1 MYKTTEVIEK
11 MASRRSRIPEVIVE
25 THDSN
30 SGSPGIV
37 NIITSK
43 VRGVNTFA
51 NDGSFLELFKKKMEE
66 SKGESG
72 NEATSDGEGSRS
84 NDEKAKKGETNA
96 VKRRGGKVL
105 KTGMVKKQRTEESK
119 EDSPPPTDAWS
130 RYMAEV
136 KKYRQQ
142 ACDEDGKTRPLVK

>member
-1 MYKTTEVIEK
+1 MSSYH
-11 MASRRSRIPEVIVE
+11 RRSRSSRHHHEPAIENQ
-25 THDSN
+25 DSN
-30 SGSPGIV
+30 SNNSTGII

-43 VRGVNTFA
+43 KQGINTFA

-66 SKGESG
+66 EAKGETSG
-72 NEATSDGEGSRS
+72 TSDGEGNKSA
-84 NDEKAKKGETNA
+84 DEKLKKPESS
-96 VKRRGGKVL
+96 VKRRMNKVL
-105 KTGMVKKQRTEESK
+105 KTGMVKKQRTE
-119 EDSPPPTDAWS
+119 DSIEEPPPQSDAWA

>member
-1 MYKTTEVIEK
+1 M
-11 MASRRSRIPEVIVE
+11 SHPHRRRRSHHEAIIENQ
-25 THDSN
+25 DSN
-30 SGSPGIV
+30 SSSNTGII

-43 VRGVNTFA
+43 KQGINTFA

-66 SKGESG
+66 EAKGETSG
-72 NEATSDGEGSRS
+72 TSDGEGSKS
-84 NDEKAKKGETNA
+84 ADEKLKKLDSA

-105 KTGMVKKQRTEESK
+105 KTGMVKKQKVEGSHEEP
-119 EDSPPPTDAWS
+119 SPTSDAWT
-130 RYMAEV
+130 RYLAEV

>member
-1 MYKTTEVIEK
+1 M
-11 MASRRSRIPEVIVE
+11 SSHHRRSRSSRHHSEPSVE
-25 THDSN
+25 NQDSN
-30 SGSPGIV
+30 SNNSTGII

-43 VRGVNTFA
+43 KQGINTFA

-66 SKGESG
+66 EAKGETSG
-72 NEATSDGEGSRS
+72 TSDGEGNK
-84 NDEKAKKGETNA
+84 NDDDKLKKLESS
-96 VKRRGGKVL
+96 VKRRGNKIL
-105 KTGMVKKQRTEESK
+105 KTGMVKKQKTEDPDE
-119 EDSPPPTDAWS
+119 EPPPQSDAWT

>member
-1 MYKTTEVIEK
+1 
-11 MASRRSRIPEVIVE
+11 MASRRRSRSHNEPFIENQ
-25 THDSN
+25 DSN
-30 SGSPGIV
+30 SNNSTGII

-43 VRGVNTFA
+43 KQGINTFA

-66 SKGESG
+66 EAKGETSG
-72 NEATSDGEGSRS
+72 TSDGEGSKS
-84 NDEKAKKGETNA
+84 ADEKLKKAESS

-105 KTGMVKKQRTEESK
+105 KTGMVKKQKTA
-119 EDSPPPTDAWS
+119 DYLDDQPPATDAWT

>member
-1 MYKTTEVIEK
+1 M
-11 MASRRSRIPEVIVE
+11 SSHHRRSRSSRHVSEPSLENQ
-25 THDSN
+25 DSN
-30 SGSPGIV
+30 SNNSTGII

-43 VRGVNTFA
+43 KQGINTFA

-66 SKGESG
+66 EAKGETSG
-72 NEATSDGEGSRS
+72 TSDGEGSKS
-84 NDEKAKKGETNA
+84 ADEKLKKLESS
-96 VKRRGGKVL
+96 VKRRGNKVL
-105 KTGMVKKQRTEESK
+105 KTGMVKKQKTEDPDE
-119 EDSPPPTDAWS
+119 EPPPQSDAWT

>member
-1 MYKTTEVIEK
+1 M
-11 MASRRSRIPEVIVE
+11 SSHHRRSRSSRHHSEPSVE
-25 THDSN
+25 NQDSN
-30 SGSPGIV
+30 SNNSTGII

-43 VRGVNTFA
+43 KQGINTFA

-66 SKGESG
+66 EAKGETSG
-72 NEATSDGEGSRS
+72 TSDGEGNK
-84 NDEKAKKGETNA
+84 NDDDKSKKLESS
-96 VKRRGGKVL
+96 VKRRGNKIL
-105 KTGMVKKQRTEESK
+105 KTGMVKKQKTEDPDE
-119 EDSPPPTDAWS
+119 EPPPQSDAWT